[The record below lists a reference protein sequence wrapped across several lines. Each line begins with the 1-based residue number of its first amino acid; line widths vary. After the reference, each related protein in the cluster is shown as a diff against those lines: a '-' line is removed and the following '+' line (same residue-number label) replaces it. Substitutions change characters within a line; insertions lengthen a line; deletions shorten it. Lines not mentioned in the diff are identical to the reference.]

1 MKKRIPKKITLDYL
15 EISAIKYLEK
25 YSSSEKQL
33 INILKRK
40 IIKSCFFYKINP
52 EEKFI
57 LIDNV
62 INKLKSIGLI
72 NDKKFSENKV
82 LNYVYKGY
90 SRKKIFFK
98 LKQKNISDENIN
110 NAIKNLN
117 KNFFDY
123 ELASAIIFAKKKN
136 FLSFKKKDQKEKEKK
151 LIKLSQAGFNYD
163 ISKKI
168 INIKNEKELLDLEKF
183 ANEGSS

>member
-110 NAIKNLN
+110 

-183 ANEGSS
+183 ANEGFS